1 MCRDRPVRSKIA
13 TTTQATRKPAVQ
25 TTKIQGMNR
34 SKNLNSGRFAKP
46 KALKLWVTAGK
57 LTEFSFCDN
66 GVRWPRVAR
75 AANIKMSHAGCG

>member
-1 MCRDRPVRSKIA
+1 
-13 TTTQATRKPAVQ
+13 
-25 TTKIQGMNR
+25 
-34 SKNLNSGRFAKP
+34 
-46 KALKLWVTAGK
+46 LWVTAGK